1 MRIKL
6 REIKWNIARRNPL
19 LRSDYDSNT
28 VKIYTVIYIYIY
40 IYIFCKISI

>member
-19 LRSDYDSNT
+19 SRSDYDSNT
-28 VKIYTVIYIYIY
+28 VKIYTVMH
-40 IYIFCKISI
+40 IF